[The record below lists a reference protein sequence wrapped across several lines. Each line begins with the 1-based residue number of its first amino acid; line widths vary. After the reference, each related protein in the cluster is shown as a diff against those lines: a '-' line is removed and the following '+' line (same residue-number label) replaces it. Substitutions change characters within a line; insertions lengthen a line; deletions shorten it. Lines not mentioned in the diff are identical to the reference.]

1 MGLIVTPLTAAFRL
15 FVEESTG
22 TSPALNAVIDQIWAA
37 EQARRGGRLHN
48 GAMLS
53 LVRRDGD
60 CLYARRTDY
69 RHFIAQRREPRL
81 FAELQ
86 LRTLAVS
93 GLARSPLGLLVGQ
106 RCGQVTQDAGR
117 WELVPSGG
125 LSPPAGGSELEST
138 GLVFEQLSV
147 ELEEETG
154 IPRASIEAAQAFA
167 LAEDTEAHVIDIGVE
182 LSLSN
187 FLAIRDASAEYDR
200 LLTVSVDA
208 IADFC
213 RDHDVIPVSRAL
225 LKTRG
230 LVPVRSD

>member
-1 MGLIVTPLTAAFRL
+1 MGLIVTPLTPAFRL
-15 FVEESTG
+15 CLEESSATP
-22 TSPALNAVIDQIWAA
+22 PALVAVIEQIWAA

-48 GAMLS
+48 GTMLS
-53 LVRRDGD
+53 FVRNDAD

-93 GLARSPLGLLVGQ
+93 GLARSPLELLLG
-106 RCGQVTQDAGR
+106 RRSGKVTQDAGR

-125 LSPPAGGSELEST
+125 LSPSAGGSDVASAAM
-138 GLVFEQLSV
+138 VFEQCYV

-154 IPRASIEAAQAFA
+154 IPRSSVDSAQAFA
-167 LAEDTEAHVIDIGVE
+167 LVEDPEAHVIDIGVE
-182 LSLSN
+182 LSMRD
-187 FLAIRDASAEYDR
+187 FLATGEASTEYER
-200 LLTVSVDA
+200 LLPVPIDA

-225 LKTRG
+225 LEARG
-230 LVPVRSD
+230 LLPAL